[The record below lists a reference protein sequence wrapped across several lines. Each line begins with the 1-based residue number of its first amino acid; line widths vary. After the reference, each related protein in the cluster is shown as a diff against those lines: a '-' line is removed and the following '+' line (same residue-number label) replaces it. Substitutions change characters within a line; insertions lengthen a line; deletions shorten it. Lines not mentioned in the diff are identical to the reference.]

1 MPTTTGVR
9 FRANTDVAV
18 HVPDLAAAE
27 AFYGGVLGF
36 AVTERGP
43 THLAFDTGSFKLWV
57 NRDDEARPFIP
68 SLDTPDTSAARV
80 ALTDAGCRIV
90 RNADGTGGF
99 YFEDPFGFVIDVI
112 ERA

>member
-1 MPTTTGVR
+1 MPTTTHAR

-18 HVPDLAAAE
+18 HVPDLARAE

-36 AVTERGP
+36 PLVERGDGY
-43 THLAFDTGSFKLWV
+43 LSFEAGSFRLWV
-57 NRDDEARPFIP
+57 NRDEEARPFIP
-68 SLDTPDTSAARV
+68 SLDTADASAARV
-80 ALTDAGCRIV
+80 ALIDAGCRIV

-112 ERA
+112 ERE